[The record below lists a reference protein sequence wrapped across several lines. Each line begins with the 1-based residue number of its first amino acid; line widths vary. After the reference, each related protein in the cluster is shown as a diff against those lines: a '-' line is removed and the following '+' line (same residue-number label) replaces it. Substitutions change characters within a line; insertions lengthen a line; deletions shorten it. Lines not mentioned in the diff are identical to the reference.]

1 MSGMAAE
8 LAGPN
13 LTWISMSD
21 MADELAG
28 PNLTWISMSDGLRGD
43 ELSSGCG

>member
-1 MSGMAAE
+1 MSDMAEE
-8 LAGPN
+8 LVGPN

-21 MADELAG
+21 MAEELAG

-43 ELSSGCG
+43 ELSSG